1 MKPTFFTRCAGRDQP
16 IELVVLHDGGALV
29 AEVSLDTALYE
40 IEKLARFVV
49 WQRAFRH
56 APMPEEFKHDPAAR
70 DAAEYLKDFH
80 QQ

>member
-16 IELVVLHDGGALV
+16 IELVVLHEGGALV
-29 AEVSLDTALYE
+29 VDVSLDTALYE

-56 APMPEEFKHDPAAR
+56 PNDP
-70 DAAEYLKDFH
+70 LM
-80 QQ
+80 QG